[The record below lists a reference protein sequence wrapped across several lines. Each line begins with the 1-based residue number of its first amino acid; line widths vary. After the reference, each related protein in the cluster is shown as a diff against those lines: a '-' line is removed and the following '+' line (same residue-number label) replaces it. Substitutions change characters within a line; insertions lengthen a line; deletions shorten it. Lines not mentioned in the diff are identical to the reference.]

1 MAKSKVPLILK
12 TSFTST
18 TAEQV
23 AGEQKAI
30 DLSAYVDPLSGKVL
44 QITRVSFSIDM
55 GSAAAIPTT
64 MYEADAPNGCMQLA
78 TGTQTGLIGP
88 QDDRNI
94 ASSQYYYQAVDVN
107 GASTAPSWF
116 SVLPVPELG
125 YFVAADALTFMN
137 LTGGN
142 PFDDDV
148 RFAVIIEA
156 MRVKLTTADINFL
169 LVNQT
174 FTG

>member
-1 MAKSKVPLILK
+1 MAKSKVPLIMK
-12 TSFTST
+12 ASFTST
-18 TAEQV
+18 TAEQI
-23 AGEQKAI
+23 AGEVKVI

-44 QITRVSFSIDM
+44 QITRVSFSVDM
-55 GSAAAIPTT
+55 GTGAAIPTT
-64 MYEADAPNGCMQLA
+64 MYEADAPNGTMQLT
-78 TGTQTGLIGP
+78 TGTQTGLVGP

-94 ASSQYYYQAVDVN
+94 ASSQYYYQAVDTN

-116 SVLPVPELG
+116 SVIPVPKLG
-125 YFVAADALTFMN
+125 FFVAADSITFMN

-148 RFAVIIEA
+148 RFAIIIEA

>member
-1 MAKSKVPLILK
+1 MKA
-12 TSFTST
+12 SFTST
-18 TAEQV
+18 AAEQI
-23 AGEQKAI
+23 AGEVKVI

-55 GSAAAIPTT
+55 GTGAAVPTT
-64 MYEADAPNGCMQLA
+64 LYEADAPNGCVQLT
-78 TGTQTGLIGP
+78 TGTQTALIGP

-94 ASSQYYYQAVDVN
+94 ASSQYYYQAVDIN

-116 SVLPVPELG
+116 AVLPVAESG
-125 YFVAADALTFMN
+125 YFVAADSMTFMN

-156 MRVKLTTADINFL
+156 MRVKLSSSDINFL

>member
-1 MAKSKVPLILK
+1 MAKSKVPLVLK

-18 TAEQV
+18 PTEQG

-44 QITRVSFSIDM
+44 QITRISFSIDL

-64 MYEADAPNGCMQLA
+64 YYEADACNGTIQLA

-88 QDDRNI
+88 QDDRVI
-94 ASSQYYYQAVDVN
+94 ASSQYYYQAVDTN

-116 SVLPVPELG
+116 AVMPVPEMG

-137 LTGGN
+137 LTGGTK
-142 PFDDDV
+142 FDDDV
-148 RFAVIIEA
+148 RFAVMIEA
-156 MRVKLTTADINFL
+156 LRVKLTTADINFL